1 MKHLHKKICILLLAF
16 IVVFSNCIIVSA
28 NLISSEGFTT
38 TVVISTN
45 YKNFKK
51 GEEVVFKVNITEQT
65 KLPKLYT
72 FAARIVFN
80 SNQLKLKELRASRF
94 GLTKNPPIQEE
105 DYVYGAMSLDP
116 PPTIGTVNE
125 IVFEALQD
133 HKDMGSVTV
142 GLKDVITA
150 SSSGQATSFDGH
162 VTILS
167 IPTTPDDSGTSPT
180 PTTTPDDSGTSPAP
194 TSKPEVVL
202 PACTHLFQD
211 YNYTN
216 PIVPNQVTLYG
227 NGATAKVGDVKNYS
241 KTQTLYTD
249 ISPSYQYT
257 LDKKGKVKPSIGK
270 VIVGIT
276 SSNTKPTLTKGK
288 IVDAS
293 TAKLAKATIR
303 HGQITVTAVGK
314 EQGTV
319 YLWIIDTGNKGLSEC
334 CPISVQLAPK
344 KLEVQNT
351 NGKKVT
357 SLSVTVGESAKVA
370 IAGIVSGTKKTS
382 DPIYTYTATVA
393 SAFESYVKI
402 TPVSGTTQFQITGL
416 GLKNSKHTKVPITF
430 TCDQNGKKIKFYV
443 IVKR

>member
-1 MKHLHKKICILLLAF
+1 MKHLHKTICILLLAF
-16 IVVFSNCIIVSA
+16 IVVFSNGIIVSA
-28 NLISSEGFTT
+28 KSSEGATA
-38 TVVISTN
+38 TVTISTN
-45 YKNFKK
+45 AKNFKK
-51 GEEVVFKVNITEQT
+51 GDEVVFEVNLTEQT
-65 KLPKLYT
+65 GGLNNLYT
-72 FAARIVFN
+72 IGGNIIFD
-80 SNQLKLKELRASRF
+80 STQLKLKKINGIKLK
-94 GLTKNPPIQEE
+94 GLIAEPTQDNNYLYSLFQLDHPDPI
-105 DYVYGAMSLDP
+105 G
-116 PPTIGTVNE
+116 IINE

-142 GLKDVITA
+142 GLNPFLVSNNMVQIDT
-150 SSSGQATSFDGH
+150 TDGH
-162 VTILS
+162 LTILS

-180 PTTTPDDSGTSPAP
+180 P

-216 PIVPNQVTLYG
+216 PVVPNQVTLYG
-227 NGATAKVGDVKNYS
+227 NGATTKVGDVKNYS

-293 TAKLAKATIR
+293 AAKLAKATIQ

-319 YLWIIDTGNKGLSEC
+319 YLWIMDTGSKGLSEC

-443 IVKR
+443 IVKK